1 MFSYS
6 KRFIIILLSCFFL
19 ISLSCNKREAYRHY
33 EKPVPEKTDATFSWI
48 MEPKNENNPNYMD
61 VFYKY
66 YNQLIK
72 ENKLENASS
81 ILNVVCLKKCR
92 KYSFEPDFVSTIN
105 NFVIKYRPKLP
116 INKTLY
122 LNSFFTDLYK
132 DKGDYKT
139 AISYALKTTKVDV
152 TNYTTCL
159 EKAKAYSDLAF
170 CYFSIG
176 NQNAAISYNFKA
188 LELNNQIDNF
198 NGIGRGY
205 NTLATIYFSSN
216 DFGQAIIYYDKAIKY
231 LKKANDL
238 ENVFIILENKVIAYE
253 ESENPKINVL
263 VDSIYTAFNQSKI
276 QSDDVRIFVYSCY
289 ITKLIRENKL
299 KEAKKTIDYLAPIVK
314 RTNRIVTDVEFDEVV
329 LDYKIKNN
337 EKIDTEKLLTNIIP
351 HLVENEDYNR
361 LKTYYHILKENAI
374 KIKDYKG
381 ALFYEEKANQART
394 MFGNNR
400 NSNKVIELD
409 KKYQNQKKE
418 NQIAIQEKEIANKN
432 ATIAT
437 LGLLILAVFI
447 IIMIYQNRQKQN
459 KLKQYNLNVQ
469 RYTKKLL
476 KKTEE
481 ERQRI
486 ARDLHDS
493 VSHELLGLKNVADG
507 KQVETNLKID
517 SIINDIRSISR
528 NLHPIMFDKI
538 GLKASVEQLIE
549 RTQAVNEFM
558 VTAEIDYNGLLS
570 NPDELQVYRII
581 QEALSNVIKYSD
593 AIAAKISIFEKDK
606 TVCIAIQDNGKG
618 FNFSEVINSSKS
630 FGLHNIIE
638 RSSAI
643 GGVAK
648 ITSNKNGTLVAIEI
662 KKK

>member
-1 MFSYS
+1 
-6 KRFIIILLSCFFL
+6 L
-19 ISLSCNKREAYRHY
+19 IPLSCNKKESYIHY
-33 EKPVPEKTDATFSWI
+33 DKPIPEKIDATFSWI
-48 MEPKNENNPNYMD
+48 MEPRNENNPNYMG

-116 INKTLY
+116 VNKTLY

-139 AISYALKTTKVDV
+139 AISYALKTIKVDV

-198 NGIGRGY
+198 SGIGRGY

-216 DFGQAIIYYDKAIKY
+216 DFAQAIIYYDKAIKY

-238 ENVFIILENKVIAYE
+238 ENVFIILENKIIAYE

-263 VDSIYTAFNQSKI
+263 VDSVFTAFNQSKI
-276 QSDDVRIFVYSCY
+276 PSDDVRIFVYNCY
-289 ITKLIRENKL
+289 ITKLIKENKL

-351 HLVENEDYNR
+351 HLIENEDYNR
-361 LKTYYHILKENAI
+361 LKTYYHILKENSI

-418 NQIAIQEKEIANKN
+418 NQIAVQEKEIAIKN
-432 ATIAT
+432 AAIAS
-437 LGLLILAVFI
+437 LGLLILVVFI
-447 IIMIYQNRQKQN
+447 IIVIYQNRQKQN
-459 KLKQYNLNVQ
+459 KLKQNNLNVQ
-469 RYTKKLL
+469 RYTKQLL

-507 KQVETNLKID
+507 KQVETNLKVD
-517 SIINDIRSISR
+517 SIINNIRSISR

-538 GLKASVEQLIE
+538 GLKASVEQMVE
-549 RTQAVNEFM
+549 RAQSVNEFM
-558 VTAEIDYNGLLS
+558 VTSEIDYNGLLS
-570 NPDELQVYRII
+570 NSDELQVYRII

-593 AIAAKISIFEKDK
+593 AIAAKITIFEKDK
-606 TVCIAIQDNGKG
+606 TVSIAIQDNGKG
-618 FNFSEVINSSKS
+618 FNYDEVINSSKS
-630 FGLHNIIE
+630 FGLNNIIE
-638 RSSAI
+638 RSNAI
-643 GGVAK
+643 SGEAK
-648 ITSNKNGTLVAIEI
+648 ITSSKNGTLVAIEI

>member
-6 KRFIIILLSCFFL
+6 KKFIIIILYCFFLILLSC
-19 ISLSCNKREAYRHY
+19 NKKEAFPHY

-48 MEPKNENNPNYMD
+48 IEPRNENNPNYMG

-92 KYSFEPDFVSTIN
+92 KYSFELDFVSTIN
-105 NFVIKYRPKLP
+105 TFAIKYRPKLP
-116 INKTLY
+116 ANKTLY
-122 LNSFFTDLYK
+122 INSFFTDLYK

-139 AISYALKTTKVDV
+139 AIFYALKTTKVEV

-188 LELNNQIDNF
+188 LELNNKIDNF

-205 NTLATIYFSSN
+205 NTLATIYFASN
-216 DFGQAIIYYDKAIKY
+216 DFTQAVIYYDKAIKY
-231 LKKANDL
+231 LKKANDF
-238 ENVFIILENKVIAYE
+238 ENVFIILENKIIAYE
-253 ESENPKINVL
+253 ESENPKINAL
-263 VDSIYTAFNQSKI
+263 VDSVYTAFNQSKI
-276 QSDDVRIFVYSCY
+276 PSDDIRIFVYNCY
-289 ITKLIRENKL
+289 ITKLIKENKL

-329 LDYKIKNN
+329 LNYKIKNN
-337 EKIDTEKLLTNIIP
+337 EKIDTEKLLKKIIP
-351 HLVENEDYNR
+351 HLIENEDYNR
-361 LKTYYHILKENAI
+361 LKTYYQILKENAI
-374 KIKDYKG
+374 KNKDFKG
-381 ALFYEEKANQART
+381 ALFFEEKANQARI
-394 MFGNNR
+394 MFSNNR

-409 KKYQNQKKE
+409 KKYQNQRKE
-418 NQIAIQEKEIANKN
+418 KQIAVQEKEIAIKN
-432 ATIAT
+432 VTIT
-437 LGLLILAVFI
+437 SLGLLILSVLI
-447 IIMIYQNRQKQN
+447 IFVIYQNKQKQN
-459 KLKQYNLNVQ
+459 KLKLNNVNVQ
-469 RYTKKLL
+469 RFTKQLL
-476 KKTEE
+476 EKTEE

-493 VSHELLGLKNVADG
+493 VCHELLGLKNVADG
-507 KQVETNLKID
+507 KQVETNLQIER
-517 SIINDIRSISR
+517 IINEVRCISR
-528 NLHPIMFDKI
+528 NLHPVLFDKI

-549 RTQAVNEFM
+549 RTQTVNEFM
-558 VTAEIDYNGLLS
+558 VTSEINYNGLLS
-570 NPDELQVYRII
+570 NSEELQVYRII

-593 AIAAKISIFEKDK
+593 AMAAKISILEKDK
-606 TVCIAIQDNGKG
+606 TVCIVIQDNGKG
-618 FNFSEVINSSKS
+618 FNYDEVINSSKS

-638 RSSAI
+638 RSNANDGEATI
-643 GGVAK
+643 
-648 ITSNKNGTLVAIEI
+648 ISNKNGTTVTVVI

>member
-1 MFSYS
+1 
-6 KRFIIILLSCFFL
+6 L
-19 ISLSCNKREAYRHY
+19 ISLSCNKKDANQHY
-33 EKPVPEKTDATFSWI
+33 EKLVPEKTDATFSWL
-48 MEPKNENNPNYMD
+48 MEPRNEEKPNYMG

-81 ILNVVCLKKCR
+81 ILNIVCLKKCR
-92 KYSFEPDFVSTIN
+92 KYSFEPDFVSTVTT
-105 NFVIKYRPKLP
+105 FSIKYRIKLP
-116 INKTLY
+116 VNKTLY

-139 AISYALKTTKVDV
+139 AISYALKTTKVEV

-170 CYFSIG
+170 CYFSVG
-176 NQNAAISYNFKA
+176 NQNAAISYNIKA
-188 LELNNQIDNF
+188 LELNNKIDNF
-198 NGIGRGY
+198 SGIGRGY

-216 DFGQAIIYYDKAIKY
+216 DFTQAIIYYDKAIKY
-231 LKKANDL
+231 LKKVNDL
-238 ENVFIILENKVIAYE
+238 ENVFIILENKIIAYE
-253 ESENPKINVL
+253 ESENPNINTL
-263 VDSIYTAFNQSKI
+263 VDSVYTAFNKSKI
-276 QSDDVRIFVYSCY
+276 PSDDVRIFVYSCY

-337 EKIDTEKLLTNIIP
+337 EKIDIEKLLTDIIP
-351 HLVENEDYNR
+351 HLIENEDYNR

-374 KIKDYKG
+374 KNKDYKG

-394 MFGNNR
+394 MFSNNR
-400 NSNKVIELD
+400 NSNKVIDLD

-418 NQIAIQEKEIANKN
+418 NQIAIQEKEIAIKN
-432 ATIAT
+432 AAIAC
-437 LGLLILAVFI
+437 LGLLILVVFI
-447 IIMIYQNRQKQN
+447 IIFIYQNRQKQN
-459 KLKQYNLNVQ
+459 KLKQNNLSAQ
-469 RYTKKLL
+469 RYTKQLL
-476 KKTEE
+476 KKIEE

-493 VSHELLGLKNVADG
+493 VSHELLELKNVADG
-507 KQVETNLKID
+507 KQVETNLKVD
-517 SIINDIRSISR
+517 SIINNIRSISR

-538 GLKASVEQLIE
+538 GLKASVVQMIE
-549 RTQAVNEFM
+549 RAQSVNDFM
-558 VTAEIDYNGLLS
+558 VTSEIDYNGCLS
-570 NPDELQVYRII
+570 NSDELQVYRII

-593 AIAAKISIFEKDK
+593 AIAAKITILEKDK
-606 TVCIAIQDNGKG
+606 TVSIAIQDNGKG
-618 FNFSEVINSSKS
+618 FNYNEVINSSKS
-630 FGLHNIIE
+630 FGLHNIIK

-648 ITSNKNGTLVAIEI
+648 ITSSKNGTKVTIEI

>member
-6 KRFIIILLSCFFL
+6 KKFIIILLYCFFL
-19 ISLSCNKREAYRHY
+19 ISLSCNKKDANQHY
-33 EKPVPEKTDATFSWI
+33 EKLVPEKTDATFSWL
-48 MEPKNENNPNYMD
+48 MEPRNEEKPNYMG

-81 ILNVVCLKKCR
+81 ILNIVCLKKCR
-92 KYSFEPDFVSTIN
+92 KYSFEPDFVSTVTT
-105 NFVIKYRPKLP
+105 FSIKYRIKLP
-116 INKTLY
+116 VNKTLY

-139 AISYALKTTKVDV
+139 AISYALKTTKVEV

-170 CYFSIG
+170 CYFSVG
-176 NQNAAISYNFKA
+176 NQNAAISYNIKA
-188 LELNNQIDNF
+188 LELNNKIDNF
-198 NGIGRGY
+198 SGIGRGY

-216 DFGQAIIYYDKAIKY
+216 DFTQAIIYYDKAIKY
-231 LKKANDL
+231 LKKVNDL
-238 ENVFIILENKVIAYE
+238 ENVFIILENKIIAYE
-253 ESENPKINVL
+253 ESENPNINTL
-263 VDSIYTAFNQSKI
+263 VDSVYTAFNKSKI
-276 QSDDVRIFVYSCY
+276 PSDDVRIFVYSCY

-337 EKIDTEKLLTNIIP
+337 EKIDIEKLLTDIIP
-351 HLVENEDYNR
+351 HLIENEDYNR

-374 KIKDYKG
+374 KNKDYKG

-394 MFGNNR
+394 MFSNNR
-400 NSNKVIELD
+400 NSNKVIDLD

-418 NQIAIQEKEIANKN
+418 NQIAIQEKEIAIKN
-432 ATIAT
+432 AAIAC
-437 LGLLILAVFI
+437 LGLLILVVFI
-447 IIMIYQNRQKQN
+447 IIFIYQNRQKQN
-459 KLKQYNLNVQ
+459 KLKQNNLSAQ
-469 RYTKKLL
+469 RYTKQLL
-476 KKTEE
+476 KKIEE

-493 VSHELLGLKNVADG
+493 VSHELLELKNVADG
-507 KQVETNLKID
+507 KQVETNLKVD
-517 SIINDIRSISR
+517 SIINNIRSISR

-538 GLKASVEQLIE
+538 GLKASVVQMIE
-549 RTQAVNEFM
+549 RAQSVNDFM
-558 VTAEIDYNGLLS
+558 VTSEIDYNGCLS
-570 NPDELQVYRII
+570 NSDELQVYRII

-593 AIAAKISIFEKDK
+593 AIAAKITILEKDK
-606 TVCIAIQDNGKG
+606 TVSIAIQDNGKG
-618 FNFSEVINSSKS
+618 FNYNEVINSSKS
-630 FGLHNIIE
+630 FGLHNIIK

-648 ITSNKNGTLVAIEI
+648 ITSSKNGTKVTIEI